1 MKLGNNKWDCESIH
15 LLYFIILLHDVPG
28 FVFTVYE
35 GCRLNS
41 PENVTGVPPPPN
53 EVQENVDDNN
63 LTKQYFPRPHRREL
77 RIGNCCDA
85 VIARS
90 TPAFGQRKGTANM
103 WALETHAKR
112 GSNPNKKDH
121 RSF

>member
-1 MKLGNNKWDCESIH
+1 MTTMYQYNI
-15 LLYFIILLHDVPG
+15 FPG
-28 FVFTVYE
+28 
-35 GCRLNS
+35 
-41 PENVTGVPPPPN
+41 
-53 EVQENVDDNN
+53 
-63 LTKQYFPRPHRREL
+63 PHGREL

-90 TPAFGQRKGTANM
+90 TQAFGQRKGSTNK

-112 GSNPNKKDH
+112 DSKPNKKDH